1 MAMTQRKIEEGSDN
15 FGVQGWWIESREDRG
30 GCGVLELGREGAK
43 RQRGTGW
50 QSALLNTLGAWQREK
65 EGEGVGS
72 VPRGGR
78 RGAKRVGP
86 GCSDSGGRRTLHGRG
101 GRARTGEAAG
111 ARDVGAA
118 AGCGR

>member
-50 QSALLNTLGAWQREK
+50 QSTLLNTLDAWQREK
-65 EGEGVGS
+65 EGEGLGS
-72 VPRGGR
+72 VPRGAGEERRGWGRAARTAAGGARCTGVADAREQGR
-78 RGAKRVGP
+78 RQARV
-86 GCSDSGGRRTLHGRG
+86 T
-101 GRARTGEAAG
+101 
-111 ARDVGAA
+111 
-118 AGCGR
+118 